1 MASDE
6 FDIIRRYFQRSELAF
21 AAPGVALG
29 IGDDAA
35 LLRVGP
41 GQELVMSMD
50 LLQEGVHFL
59 ADSDPYLLGQR
70 VLLVNL
76 SDLAA
81 MGAQPVCFTLALSL
95 PHADPHWLERFS
107 AGLGVV
113 ASAHACPLVGGDTT
127 ACHPDRG
134 ALTVCIQVHGRV
146 SQGAALLRSGAQE
159 GDMIY
164 VTGTLGDAAAGLM
177 LLQGKADDQRAT
189 PAQRQALIDA
199 FHLPESRVRAA
210 LQLRQQASAAIDISD
225 GLASDLGHI
234 ARASGLGAVVN
245 VDALP
250 LSHAFRALIPEE
262 ERLALA
268 LGGGDD
274 YELCFTVP
282 SDHTE
287 MLEQQMREAGTPVA
301 CIGHM
306 VAGQGVRWQR
316 DGETVDLSVRGYN
329 HFPADGTAV
338 AGSQERR

>member
-6 FDIIRRYFQRSELAF
+6 FDIIRRYFQRPELAF

-29 IGDDAA
+29 IGDDGA

-59 ADSDPYLLGQR
+59 PETDPFLLGKR

-95 PHADPHWLERFS
+95 PHVDPLWLERFS

-127 ACHPDRG
+127 ACHPERG
-134 ALTVCIQVHGRV
+134 ALTVCIQVHGSV
-146 SQGAALLRSGAQE
+146 PQGAALLRSGAHE

-177 LLQGKADDQRAT
+177 LLQGRAQAERAT
-189 PAQRQALIDA
+189 PAQREALIEA

-210 LQLRQQASAAIDISD
+210 LRLRQLASAAIDISD

-250 LSHAFRALIPEE
+250 LSEAFRSLIPEQ

-268 LGGGDD
+268 LSGGDD

-301 CIGHM
+301 CIGHIA
-306 VAGQGVRWQR
+306 AGQGVRWQR
-316 DGETVDLSVRGYN
+316 DGETLDLKVRGYN
-329 HFPADGTAV
+329 HFPTDSADST
-338 AGSQERR
+338 GSQERR

>member
-29 IGDDAA
+29 IGDDCA

-59 ADSDPYLLGQR
+59 PDSDPYLLGQR

-95 PHADPHWLERFS
+95 PNADPQWLERFS

-127 ACHPDRG
+127 ACHPDHRV
-134 ALTVCIQVHGRV
+134 LTVCIQVHG
-146 SQGAALLRSGAQE
+146 SAPQGAALLRNGAQE

-177 LLQGKADDQRAT
+177 LLQGRARDERAT
-189 PAQRQALIDA
+189 PAQRQALIAA

-210 LQLRQQASAAIDISD
+210 LRLRQLASAAIDISD

-250 LSHAFRALIPEE
+250 LSEAFRALIPPQDH
-262 ERLALA
+262 LALA

-301 CIGHM
+301 CIGHIA
-306 VAGQGVRWQR
+306 AGSGVRWQR
-316 DGETVDLSVRGYN
+316 DGETLDLNVRGYN
-329 HFPADGTAV
+329 HFPASGTA
-338 AGSQERR
+338 ASSSQERR

>member
-29 IGDDAA
+29 IGDDCA

-41 GQELVMSMD
+41 GQELVISMD

-59 ADSDPYLLGQR
+59 PDSDPYLLGQR

-95 PHADPHWLERFS
+95 PNADPQWLERFS

-113 ASAHACPLVGGDTT
+113 ASAHTCPLVGGDTT
-127 ACHPDRG
+127 ACHPDHRV
-134 ALTVCIQVHGRV
+134 LTICIQVHGNV
-146 SQGAALLRSGAQE
+146 PQGAALLRNGAQE

-177 LLQGKADDQRAT
+177 LLQGRARDERAT

-210 LQLRQQASAAIDISD
+210 LRLRQLASAAIDISD

-234 ARASGLGAVVN
+234 ARASGLGAVVK

-250 LSHAFRALIPEE
+250 LSEAFRALIPPQD
-262 ERLALA
+262 RLALA

-301 CIGHM
+301 CIGHIA
-306 VAGQGVRWQR
+306 AGRDVRWQR
-316 DGETVDLSVRGYN
+316 DGETLDLNVRGYN
-329 HFPADGTAV
+329 HFPASGTA
-338 AGSQERR
+338 ASGSQERR

>member
-6 FDIIRRYFQRSELAF
+6 FDIIRRYFQRPELAF

-29 IGDDAA
+29 IGDDGA

-59 ADSDPYLLGQR
+59 PETDPFLLGKR

-95 PHADPHWLERFS
+95 PHVDSLWLERFS

-113 ASAHACPLVGGDTT
+113 ASAHTCPLVGGDTT
-127 ACHPDRG
+127 ACPPERG
-134 ALTVCIQVHGRV
+134 ALTVCIQVHGSV
-146 SQGAALLRSGAQE
+146 PQGAALLRSGAHE

-177 LLQGKADDQRAT
+177 LLQGRAQAERAT
-189 PAQRQALIDA
+189 PAQRQDLIEA

-210 LQLRQQASAAIDISD
+210 LRLRQLASAAIDISD

-250 LSHAFRALIPEE
+250 LSEAFRALIPEP

-268 LGGGDD
+268 LSGGDD

-301 CIGHM
+301 CIGYIA
-306 VAGQGVRWQR
+306 AGQGVRWQR
-316 DGETVDLSVRGYN
+316 DGETLDLKVRGYN
-329 HFPADGTAV
+329 HFPTDSADST
-338 AGSQERR
+338 GSQERR

>member
-6 FDIIRRYFQRSELAF
+6 FDIIRRYFQRPELAF

-29 IGDDAA
+29 IGDDGA

-59 ADSDPYLLGQR
+59 PETDPFLLGKR

-95 PHADPHWLERFS
+95 PHVDPLWLERFS

-127 ACHPDRG
+127 ACHPERG
-134 ALTVCIQVHGRV
+134 ALTVCIQVHGSV
-146 SQGAALLRSGAQE
+146 PQGAALLRSGAHE

-177 LLQGKADDQRAT
+177 LLQGRAQAERAT
-189 PAQRQALIDA
+189 PAQRQALIEA

-210 LQLRQQASAAIDISD
+210 LRLRQLASAAIDISD

-250 LSHAFRALIPEE
+250 LSEAFRALIPEP

-268 LGGGDD
+268 LSGGDD

-301 CIGHM
+301 CIGHIA
-306 VAGQGVRWQR
+306 AGQGVRWQR
-316 DGETVDLSVRGYN
+316 DGETLDLKVRGYN
-329 HFPADGTAV
+329 HFPTDSADST
-338 AGSQERR
+338 GSQERR

>member
-6 FDIIRRYFQRSELAF
+6 FDIIRRYFQRPELAF

-29 IGDDAA
+29 IGDDGA

-59 ADSDPYLLGQR
+59 PETDPFLLGKR

-95 PHADPHWLERFS
+95 PHVDSLWLERFS

-113 ASAHACPLVGGDTT
+113 ASAHTCPLVGGDTT
-127 ACHPDRG
+127 ACPPERG
-134 ALTVCIQVHGRV
+134 ALTVCIQVHGSV
-146 SQGAALLRSGAQE
+146 PQGAALLRSGAHE

-177 LLQGKADDQRAT
+177 LLQGRAQAERAT
-189 PAQRQALIDA
+189 PAQRQALIEA

-210 LQLRQQASAAIDISD
+210 LRLRQLASAAIDISD

-250 LSHAFRALIPEE
+250 LSEAFRSLIPEQ

-268 LGGGDD
+268 LSGGDD

-301 CIGHM
+301 CIGYIA
-306 VAGQGVRWQR
+306 AGHGVRWQR
-316 DGETVDLSVRGYN
+316 DGETLDLKVRGYN
-329 HFPADGTAV
+329 HFPTDSADST
-338 AGSQERR
+338 GSQERR

>member
-29 IGDDAA
+29 IGDDGA

-59 ADSDPYLLGQR
+59 PETDPFLLGKR

-95 PHADPHWLERFS
+95 PHVDSLWLERFS

-113 ASAHACPLVGGDTT
+113 ASAHTCPLVGGDTT
-127 ACHPDRG
+127 ACPPERG
-134 ALTVCIQVHGRV
+134 ALTVCIQVHGSV
-146 SQGAALLRSGAQE
+146 PQGAALLRSGAHE

-177 LLQGKADDQRAT
+177 LLQGRAQAERAT
-189 PAQRQALIDA
+189 PAQREALIEA

-210 LQLRQQASAAIDISD
+210 LRLRQLASAAIDISD

-250 LSHAFRALIPEE
+250 LSEAFRSLIPEQ

-268 LGGGDD
+268 LSGGDD

-301 CIGHM
+301 CIGHIA
-306 VAGQGVRWQR
+306 AGQGVRWQR
-316 DGETVDLSVRGYN
+316 DGEILDLKVRGYN
-329 HFPADGTAV
+329 HFPTDSADST
-338 AGSQERR
+338 GSQERR

>member
-21 AAPGVALG
+21 AAPAVALG
-29 IGDDAA
+29 IGDDCA

-59 ADSDPYLLGQR
+59 ADIDPYLLGQR

-81 MGAQPVCFTLALSL
+81 MGAQPVCFTLGVSL

-134 ALTVCIQVHGRV
+134 ILTVCIQVHGSV
-146 SQGAALLRSGAQE
+146 PQGAALLRNGAQE

-177 LLQGKADDQRAT
+177 LLQGRASADRAA
-189 PAQRQALIDA
+189 PAQRQALLDA
-199 FHLPESRVRAA
+199 FHLPESRVLAA
-210 LQLRQQASAAIDISD
+210 LRLRQLASAAIDISD

-245 VDALP
+245 LDALP
-250 LSHAFRALIPEE
+250 LSDAFRALIPEQDW
-262 ERLALA
+262 LTLA

-282 SDHTE
+282 SEHTE

-301 CIGHM
+301 CIGQIA
-306 VAGQGVRWQR
+306 AGRGVRWLR
-316 DGETVDLSVRGYN
+316 DGEPLELSVRGYN
-329 HFPADGTAV
+329 HFPADSSVA